1 MRPSL
6 PTGPCTAAQEDYAA
20 GLMVRALPTSEH
32 QTLHTIAVIAHQ
44 HSRGTTR
51 AQHAA
56 LLQQLRQA
64 LVADGRSGGG
74 ACSLA
79 SGCCVLS
86 ASLRVAAD
94 VLIPRHRQAPL
105 SVEHHRLSSPALA
118 RPRSS
123 QSLPSRRY
131 THHSLST
138 ARTKRVRAASSMTRN
153 CLGEISAS
161 LLAFCAGLAP
171 VVDTRWTRRAC
182 RGSDGAEWR
191 LGRRS
196 RCRAL
201 RSGPAAEQAL
211 PPSEE
216 RGDAR
221 TCVPVDATRE
231 CPALTNHPWQ
241 SEGFLHSSPK
251 SAGCDTFASCSA
263 L

>member
-1 MRPSL
+1 
-6 PTGPCTAAQEDYAA
+6 
-20 GLMVRALPTSEH
+20 
-32 QTLHTIAVIAHQ
+32 
-44 HSRGTTR
+44 
-51 AQHAA
+51 
-56 LLQQLRQA
+56 
-64 LVADGRSGGG
+64 
-74 ACSLA
+74 
-79 SGCCVLS
+79 
-86 ASLRVAAD
+86 
-94 VLIPRHRQAPL
+94 
-105 SVEHHRLSSPALA
+105 
-118 RPRSS
+118 
-123 QSLPSRRY
+123 
-131 THHSLST
+131 
-138 ARTKRVRAASSMTRN
+138 MTRN

-211 PPSEE
+211 PPFEE

-251 SAGCDTFASCSA
+251 SAGCDTFASCWCSA
-263 L
+263 LCSETRATKLLRTRAPVDLVPACPQSLPGKKTRAASGCTARHKALNAVVQVPKRPRIHQRVG

>member
-1 MRPSL
+1 
-6 PTGPCTAAQEDYAA
+6 
-20 GLMVRALPTSEH
+20 
-32 QTLHTIAVIAHQ
+32 
-44 HSRGTTR
+44 
-51 AQHAA
+51 
-56 LLQQLRQA
+56 
-64 LVADGRSGGG
+64 
-74 ACSLA
+74 
-79 SGCCVLS
+79 
-86 ASLRVAAD
+86 
-94 VLIPRHRQAPL
+94 
-105 SVEHHRLSSPALA
+105 
-118 RPRSS
+118 
-123 QSLPSRRY
+123 
-131 THHSLST
+131 
-138 ARTKRVRAASSMTRN
+138 MTRN

-251 SAGCDTFASCSA
+251 SAGRAEASAHEQVDGGVKSIQSASLLRGLSRRRGRGQGLPGDTGRIGHTRRHRSSASLYSRQQRGQNRA
-263 L
+263 KGATTRRKHRT